1 MSTSLPTKRCT
12 DPLRACGQR
21 LRARRAHAR
30 VRARGTVP
38 AAVLLAG
45 VLAAGCTVGP
55 DFVRPATP
63 AVSTFVHGEPVPATL
78 AASGAVQSFA
88 AGAAV
93 PRDWWL
99 AFRCAAINAAVD
111 DALTGNP
118 TFDAALASLRQSEH
132 ALRAGAGV
140 FFPQIEASAGAARE
154 RYAPVRVG
162 QGAPP
167 SIFNL
172 FTLSATVS
180 YTLDI
185 WGGQRRMVEGLRAQ
199 TDASREALA
208 ATYLS
213 LTANVVNTTIARAA
227 YADEIA
233 ATRETIAVVRDE
245 LQLTDVQVRAGTAA
259 YAALLSVQSALAAL
273 EATLPPLEQKRA
285 EAEHLL
291 AALGG
296 MLPADWHGADLTLAD
311 ITLPSPLPAT
321 VPSDLVRARPDILQA
336 EATLHVASA
345 NVGVATANLFPSLT
359 LSASGGYGNTTAAGL
374 FAKGGQVW
382 SVAGN
387 LTAPLFHGG
396 ALWYGRKA
404 ALDALDA
411 AWAQYRQVV
420 LAAFEQVAD
429 ALRALEHDT
438 AAQASEAR
446 ALDTAREALRLMTVD
461 YKAGTVDYLQVL
473 AADQRYHQA
482 SIAYLQTTAARL
494 QDTVA
499 LYAALGGGWH
509 EGAAAD
515 ARAVAV
521 KTP

>member
-1 MSTSLPTKRCT
+1 MSTSPPTERSPRRRPFCGRQAHAFGLG
-12 DPLRACGQR
+12 PHMGALRA
-21 LRARRAHAR
+21 AP
-30 VRARGTVP
+30 V
-38 AAVLLAG
+38 AVLCAG
-45 VLAAGCTVGP
+45 LIASGCAVGP
-55 DFVRPATP
+55 DFVRPAAP
-63 AVSTFVHGEPVPATL
+63 SVSTFVHGEPVPARL
-78 AASGAVQSFA
+78 AGSGGVQSFA
-88 AGAAV
+88 AGALV
-93 PRDWWL
+93 TRDWWL
-99 AFRCAAINAAVD
+99 SFRCAAIDAAVT

-118 TFDAALASLRQSEH
+118 TFAAALASLRQSEH
-132 ALRAGAGV
+132 ALRAGAGI
-140 FFPQIEASAGAARE
+140 FFPQIDASAGAVRE

-172 FTLSATVS
+172 FTLSATIS

-227 YADEIA
+227 YTDEIA
-233 ATRETIAVVRDE
+233 ATRETIALVRE
-245 LQLTDVQVRAGTAA
+245 QVQLTDVQVRAGTAA
-259 YAALLSVQSALAAL
+259 YAALLSLQNALAAL
-273 EATLPPLEQKRA
+273 EATLPPLEQKRV
-285 EAEHLL
+285 EAENLL

-296 MLPADWHGADLTLAD
+296 MLPADWHGADVTLAD

-321 VPSDLVRARPDILQA
+321 VPSELVRARPDILQA
-336 EATLHVASA
+336 EATVHVASA

-359 LSASGGYGNTTAAGL
+359 LTASGGYGNTTVAGL
-374 FAKGGQVW
+374 FAKGGQIW
-382 SVAGN
+382 SVAGSV
-387 LTAPLFHGG
+387 TAPLFHGG
-396 ALWYGRKA
+396 ALWYGRQA
-404 ALDALDA
+404 ALDAFDA
-411 AWAQYRQVV
+411 ARAQYRQIV

-429 ALRALEHDT
+429 TLRALEHDS

-446 ALDTAREALRLMTVD
+446 ALEAAREALRLMTVD
-461 YKAGTVDYLQVL
+461 YEAGTVDYLQVL

-482 SIAYLQTTAARL
+482 RIAYLQGTAARL

-499 LYAALGGGWH
+499 LYAALGGGWQ
-509 EGAAAD
+509 ESKAAD
-515 ARAVAV
+515 AMPVGV